1 MSVVLVSDFGRGRR
15 KRKGGGGGEVG
26 GGGGRKG
33 RFLGWKRSGDQ
44 VSAKVQES
52 FLAPLEAASDCRLGR
67 HNGNNLEI
75 SGTQCF
81 I

>member
-1 MSVVLVSDFGRGRR
+1 MSVVLVSDFGSGRR
-15 KRKGGGGGEVG
+15 KRKGGGGGGGEEVG

-52 FLAPLEAASDCRLGR
+52 FLAPLEAASDCRLGI
-67 HNGNNLEI
+67 NG
-75 SGTQCF
+75 F
-81 I
+81 IM